1 MKLEIFL
8 TPSTSA
14 ADIAD
19 SFPKRDT
26 DRLVDADEKN
36 GVVTLEVEGNA
47 IPDPQIQWI
56 EQQKEQGK
64 IDRVETA

>member
-1 MKLEIFL
+1 MKVEIFL

-14 ADIAD
+14 ADIAS

-26 DRLVDADEKN
+26 DKLVDADEKN
-36 GVVTLEVEGNA
+36 GVVTLEVEGSA
-47 IPDPQIQWI
+47 IPDPQIRWI

-64 IDRVETA
+64 VDRVETA

>member
-1 MKLEIFL
+1 MKVEIFL

-14 ADIAD
+14 ADIANT
-19 SFPKRDT
+19 FPKRDT

-56 EQQKEQGK
+56 EQQKGQGK

>member
-1 MKLEIFL
+1 MKVEIFL

-14 ADIAD
+14 TEIAD
-19 SFPKRDT
+19 SFPKRNE

-36 GVVTLEVEGNA
+36 GVVTLEIEGSTL
-47 IPDPQIQWI
+47 PDQQIQWI

-64 IDRVETA
+64 VDRVETV